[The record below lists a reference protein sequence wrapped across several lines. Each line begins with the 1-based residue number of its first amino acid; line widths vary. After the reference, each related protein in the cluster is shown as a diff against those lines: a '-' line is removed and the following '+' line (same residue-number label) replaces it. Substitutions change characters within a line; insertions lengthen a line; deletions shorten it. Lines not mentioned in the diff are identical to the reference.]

1 MDKVLIKEI
10 LRLTELFLKEKKS
23 GPRMINFGKYM
34 ICLEPRWSMEG
45 RKKVGKFWPQ
55 KKDQVPV

>member
-1 MDKVLIKEI
+1 
-10 LRLTELFLKEKKS
+10 
-23 GPRMINFGKYM
+23 MINFGKYM